1 MFTRRFFKSSANIGW
16 LVSAL
21 LITSTPS
28 SQAAQTIF
36 FSSQGSSGCVN
47 SYSAAVIS
55 TQKVVAHES
64 GTINTINVLIGAGS
78 QTNFSTARY
87 VILADNPSVGSPVV
101 GSPSTTLATF
111 TPDSISGSGA
121 NTVAKF
127 VGSFSFNSGTSYWIS
142 PLQRASVFPQC
153 YWSANDNSLFN
164 MSSMH
169 VDTSTSTTNFAW
181 RRAYSTVSTSAT
193 GANWYTPMHDGIVW
207 QFSLENNTT
216 APVAALLTSQSGSLV
231 STYRTITPLVVNVDT
246 QSKVT
251 FYSNG
256 KVIAGCRNILS
267 SSGSATCNWKP
278 SVHGLF
284 RIYAYAN
291 PISTSYTPT
300 TTSVIN
306 IGVGARTN
314 TR

>member
-1 MFTRRFFKSSANIGW
+1 MFLRKFAQRTALIGC
-16 LVSAL
+16 LIAAL
-21 LITSTPS
+21 SITSVP
-28 SQAAQTIF
+28 QAHAAQTIF
-36 FSSQGSSGCVN
+36 FNSQGSNGCVN

-55 TQKVVAHES
+55 TQKVVAHDS
-64 GTINTINVLIGAGS
+64 GTINSINVLIGFGS

-87 VILADNPSVGSPVV
+87 VILADNPSAGSPVV

-127 VGSFSFNSGTSYWIS
+127 VGSFTFTSGTSYWIS
-142 PLQRASVFPQC
+142 PLQRASIFPQC
-153 YWSANDNSLFN
+153 YWSANDTSLFN

-169 VDTSTSTTNFAW
+169 VDTSTSTTNLAW

-193 GANWYTPMHDGIVW
+193 GATWYTPLHDGIVW
-207 QFSLENNTT
+207 QFSLENNT
-216 APVAALLTSQSGSLV
+216 ASPVVAALATQSGSIV
-231 STYRTITPLVVNVDT
+231 TSYRTAMPLNVNVDT

-251 FYSNG
+251 YYANG

-267 SSGSATCNWKP
+267 SAGTATCNWKP
-278 SVHGLF
+278 SVHGSY

-291 PISTSYTPT
+291 PVSSSYTAT

-314 TR
+314 NR